1 VIDGYGPECLLFEA
15 EREHHF
21 AGDSV
26 TARLRRTE
34 LPEPDSLNGA
44 VDERRSGRASLDRR
58 GAHHLSGGVY
68 LNPYFNLKEA
78 CVRRESRPMRLLLMD
93 GDRRNADRFA
103 YRLLRS

>member
-1 VIDGYGPECLLFEA
+1 MIDGYGPECLLFEA

-44 VDERRSGRASLDRR
+44 VDERRGGGAPLDRR
-58 GAHHLSGGVY
+58 GAHHVSGGVY
-68 LNPYFNLKEA
+68 LHPYLNLKKT
-78 CVRRESRPMRLLLMD
+78 CVRRESRPVRLLLMD
-93 GDRRNADRFA
+93 GDRWNADRFGH
-103 YRLLRS
+103 RLLRS